1 MSSLDEKCFSDL
13 IKEDMMKTILLSLSV
28 LMLAIACDRRPTE
41 VKQQERMEDARHKFQ
56 EEVYDANREKAEAV
70 KDAQRDLR
78 EEEIDAREEIHEKV
92 LDKEPSNMKR
102 H

>member
-1 MSSLDEKCFSDL
+1 
-13 IKEDMMKTILLSLSV
+13 MKTILMSLSI

-56 EEVYDANREKAEAV
+56 EEVYDANQEKAEAV
-70 KDAQRDLR
+70 RDAKRDLR

-92 LDKEPSNMKR
+92 LDKEGKR
-102 H
+102 MNRN